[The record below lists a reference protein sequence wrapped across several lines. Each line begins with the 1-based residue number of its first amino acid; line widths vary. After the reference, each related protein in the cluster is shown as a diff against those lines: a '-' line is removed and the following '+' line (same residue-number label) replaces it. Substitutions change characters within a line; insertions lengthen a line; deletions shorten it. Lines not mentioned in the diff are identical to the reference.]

1 MLTKIKK
8 RDGTVVDFDDER
20 IVNAIFA
27 AARAVGGRDIERA
40 RQLTKIVVA
49 ELEKNFDD
57 DNIPNVEDVQDVVEK
72 VLIEQGHAK
81 TAKAYILY
89 RHNHADL
96 RELSSMLGNFDL
108 MEAYLNQNDWR
119 VKENANMTYSLQGLN
134 FHISSELVAKYWLN
148 KLYPSK
154 IGNAH
159 KLGDFHI
166 HDLGSLA
173 AYCVGWD
180 LQDLLSVG
188 FKGVPGKVASKPA
201 KHFRTALGQIVNF
214 FYTLQGEAAGAQAF
228 SNFDTYLAPF
238 IAYDK
243 MDYKEVKQ
251 AMQEFI
257 YNVNVP
263 TRVGFQCVSEDT
275 EILTPEGWKSYDE
288 VNEGSSIK
296 TFNLKTGKIED
307 QKVTYVF
314 KRRYKGKMYNLKNR
328 IQDQL
333 ISPKHRVVRKLF
345 NSDSFVLEPIEEVAK
360 LKSPFIIP
368 IAGENSNKK
377 AGISDEQIKLMA
389 WIIAEG
395 SVEKPVNH
403 RSCYRISIYQSKEKN
418 SKHYNEIK
426 KLLNHF
432 KLTYSEFE
440 STGLGKPV
448 RRMRL
453 NAESSKKVHKWFG
466 TRETIKFIPSI
477 LLGLNQEQSKLFLET
492 YLKADG
498 FEESKIATTSRE
510 ILDALQIIAVNAGY
524 GFTTLVRKPTIGTK
538 DIFVLRLIKH
548 SETYI
553 QKIKKVDY
561 DGVIWCPHTKN
572 ETIIAR
578 RKGKVFIT
586 GNTPFTNIT
595 MDLKVP
601 KFMQNLPAIIGG
613 NITNDTYGSF
623 QDEMDMINR
632 AFAEVM
638 LEGDAS
644 GRPFTFPI
652 PTYNITKDFDWDN
665 ENQDA
670 IWEMTG
676 KYGIP
681 YFANFIN
688 SDMSPDDV
696 RSMCCRLRLDTR
708 ELRKRGGGL
717 FGANPLTGS
726 IGVVTINLPKI
737 GYLSKSEEKFFEKLS
752 YLMDLAKESL
762 ELKRKFIEHY
772 TEKGLYPYSR
782 FYLRGIKDMYNE
794 YWKNHFSTIG
804 LIGMNEALLNFMGVD
819 LTNPEGHAFAI
830 KIMDFMRDRLAEYQ
844 EETGH
849 VFNLEASPAEGATYR
864 LARIDK
870 KNYPKIIVANE
881 QAYRAHDA
889 KPYYTNSS
897 LPPVGWSGDLFEILD
912 NQDPLQS
919 RYTGGTVFHAFLGE
933 RIDKDAAKT
942 VVKKV
947 FEKYTLPYLSITPT
961 FSICPIHGY
970 IAGEHEYC
978 PICDEELRQ
987 KMKTKQV
994 NANQQS
1000 QANLIK

>member
-8 RDGTVVDFDDER
+8 RDGVVVDFDDER

-27 AARAVGGRDIERA
+27 AARAVGGKDIERA
-40 RQLTKIVVA
+40 RELTKLVVSD
-49 ELEKNFDD
+49 LEKRFDD
-57 DNIPNVEDVQDVVEK
+57 ENIPNVEQVQDVVEK
-72 VLIEQGHAK
+72 ILIEYGHAK

-89 RHNHADL
+89 RHDHNDL

-108 MEAYLNQNDWR
+108 MEDYLTQNDWR

-154 IGNAH
+154 ISNAH

-228 SNFDTYLAPF
+228 SNFDSYLAPF
-238 IAYDK
+238 VAHDK
-243 MDYKEVKQ
+243 MNYKEVKQ

-275 EILTPEGWKSYDE
+275 EILTPDGWKSYDE
-288 VNEGSSIK
+288 VNEGGLIK
-296 TFNLKTGKIED
+296 TFNLKTQKIEN
-307 QKVTYVF
+307 QKVTFVF
-314 KRRYKGKMYNLKNR
+314 KKKYKGKMYNLKNR
-328 IQDQL
+328 TQDQL
-333 ISPKHRVVRKLF
+333 ISPEHRVVRKLF
-345 NSDSFVLEPIEEVAK
+345 NSDDFVLEPVEEVAK

-368 IAGENSNKK
+368 IAGKNTNKK
-377 AGISDEQIKLMA
+377 VNVSDEQVKLMA
-389 WIIAEG
+389 WIISEG
-395 SVEKPVNH
+395 SVDINSKGT
-403 RSCYRISIYQSKEKN
+403 CRITLYQSERKN
-418 SKHYNEIK
+418 KKNYNEIINLLKHFRLKYDEYEYSGLDAPVK
-426 KLLNHF
+426 KI
-432 KLTYSEFE
+432 
-440 STGLGKPV
+440 
-448 RRMRL
+448 RL
-453 NAESSKKVHKWFG
+453 NAESSKKIHKWFG
-466 TRETIKFIPSI
+466 TKEAIKFIPKI
-477 LLGLNQEQSKLFLET
+477 LLNLNQEQSRLFLDT

-498 FEESKIATTSRE
+498 FEDCKIATRSRE
-510 ILDALQIIAVNAGY
+510 ILDSLQIMSVNAGY
-524 GFTTLVRKPTIGTK
+524 GFTTLTKKPTIGTK

-548 SETYI
+548 NETYI
-553 QKIKKVDY
+553 QKIQKVNY
-561 DGVIWCPHTKN
+561 NGVIWCPHTKN

-601 KFMQNLPAIIGG
+601 KFMENLPAIIGG
-613 NITNDTYGSF
+613 EITDDTYGNF
-623 QDEMDMINR
+623 QKEMDMINR

-638 LEGDAS
+638 LEGDAN

-652 PTYNITKDFDWDN
+652 PTYNITKDFDWNN

-696 RSMCCRLRLDTR
+696 RSMCCRLRIDNR

-737 GYLSKSEEKFFEKLS
+737 GYLSKSEDKFFEKLG
-752 YLMDLAKESL
+752 YLMDLARESL
-762 ELKRKFIEHY
+762 DLKRKFIEYY
-772 TEKGLYPYSR
+772 TDRGLYPYSR
-782 FYLRGIKDMYNE
+782 FYLREIKKMYGE
-794 YWKNHFSTIG
+794 HWKNHFSTIG
-804 LIGMNEALLNFMGVD
+804 LIGMNEALINFLNKD
-819 LTNPEGHAFAI
+819 LTTQEGHAFAV
-830 KIMDFMRDRLAEYQ
+830 KIMDFMRNKLSEYQ
-844 EETGH
+844 EESGN

-881 QAYRAHDA
+881 QEYKTHDA

-933 RIDKDAAKT
+933 KIDGEAAKT

-961 FSICPIHGY
+961 FSICPKHGY

-978 PICDEELRQ
+978 PICDEELKQ
-987 KMKTKQV
+987 KIKTQKV
-994 NANQQS
+994 NVVKKN
-1000 QANLIK
+1000 